1 MEKLAGSSSAEPQP
15 TGRQSFQ
22 NTLTGSNRI
31 LPQTRLVSAIIVP
44 FLVAAFGI
52 LYLWPNDTDKLFAW
66 TIKPQMTAMM
76 LGATYI
82 GGAYFFIRAIFSRQ
96 WQRVK
101 LGFLPVTAFASFM
114 GVATLLHWDRFNHN
128 HIAFW
133 TWAILYFTTPFLV
146 FGIWWWNRPADPGLP
161 APVDAPMPQ
170 FLRVIIGIVG
180 IFGTVV
186 SLLLFLT
193 PDFMIT
199 IWPWKLTLLTARV
212 VGSQF
217 ALLGVVGL
225 GLMLDRRWSAARILL
240 QSQFVT
246 LFFFLGAVIFSWADF
261 DKANPITW
269 AFTISVVMI
278 LIALPVLFFFMDIRP
293 RSKQKNLELGS
304 QLKSGG

>member
-1 MEKLAGSSSAEPQP
+1 V
-15 TGRQSFQ
+15 
-22 NTLTGSNRI
+22 
-31 LPQTRLVSAIIVP
+31 VSAIIVP
-44 FLVAAFGI
+44 FLVAAFVI
-52 LYLWPNDTDKLFAW
+52 LYVWPNDTDKLFAW

-82 GGAYFFIRAIFSRQ
+82 GGAYFFVRAIFSQQ
-96 WQRVK
+96 WHRVK

-114 GVATLLHWDRFNHN
+114 GIATIIHWDRFNHS

-146 FGIWWWNRPADPGLP
+146 FVIWLQNRSADPGVPQPYDLP
-161 APVDAPMPQ
+161 VPQ
-170 FLRVIIGIVG
+170 FVRVIIGIVG

-193 PDFMIT
+193 PDFMLT
-199 IWPWKLTLLTARV
+199 IWPWKLTVLTARV
-212 VGSQF
+212 VGAQF

-225 GLMLDRRWSAARILL
+225 GLMLERRWSAVRILL

-246 LFFFLGAVIFSWADF
+246 LFFFLGAVILSWADF

-269 AFTISVVMI
+269 AFSVSVVMI
-278 LIALPVLFFFMDIRP
+278 LVALPVLFFFMDRYSRRKEIGAR
-293 RSKQKNLELGS
+293 
-304 QLKSGG
+304 